1 MGQGHRG
8 NADHRQGNVEVN
20 ATLILD
26 TSAVIRLFKG
36 TSREIGRAVA
46 GAARIVIPLA
56 AYAELQSGFERQGA
70 AATMERELFDSL
82 LSTPGASVHH
92 PDERTGVFY
101 AKIFNLLRENGT
113 MIPTNDIW
121 IAAEAMAIGG
131 VLYSSDRHFGSI
143 ALLDWRYCE

>member
-1 MGQGHRG
+1 M
-8 NADHRQGNVEVN
+8 N

-46 GAARIVIPLA
+46 GAASIVIPLA
-56 AYAELQSGFERQGA
+56 TYAELQSGFERQGA
-70 AATMERELFDSL
+70 SRERQLLDSL

-101 AKIFNLLRENGT
+101 AKIFNLLRDNGT

-121 IAAEAMAIGG
+121 IAAETMAIGG

>member
-1 MGQGHRG
+1 
-8 NADHRQGNVEVN
+8 VN

-46 GAARIVIPLA
+46 GAASIVIPLA
-56 AYAELQSGFERQGA
+56 TYAELQSGFERQGA
-70 AATMERELFDSL
+70 SRERQLLDSL

-131 VLYSSDRHFGSI
+131 VLYSSDRHFGSV
-143 ALLDWRYCE
+143 ALLDWRCCE

>member
-1 MGQGHRG
+1 M
-8 NADHRQGNVEVN
+8 N

-36 TSREIGRAVA
+36 TSREIGRAIA

-70 AATMERELFDSL
+70 LRERQLLDSL

-101 AKIFNLLRENGT
+101 AKIFNLLRDNGT

-131 VLYSSDRHFGSI
+131 VLYSSDRHFGSV

>member
-1 MGQGHRG
+1 M
-8 NADHRQGNVEVN
+8 N

-46 GAARIVIPLA
+46 GAASIVIPLA
-56 AYAELQSGFERQGA
+56 TYAELQSGFERQGA
-70 AATMERELFDSL
+70 MRERQLLDSL

-101 AKIFNLLRENGT
+101 AKIFNLLREKGT

-121 IAAEAMAIGG
+121 IAAEALAIGG
-131 VLYSSDRHFGSI
+131 VLYSSDRHFGSV

>member
-1 MGQGHRG
+1 M
-8 NADHRQGNVEVN
+8 N

-56 AYAELQSGFERQGA
+56 TYAELQSGFERQGA
-70 AATMERELFDSL
+70 SRERQLLDSL

>member
-46 GAARIVIPLA
+46 GAASIVIPLA
-56 AYAELQSGFERQGA
+56 TYAELQSGFERQGA
-70 AATMERELFDSL
+70 SRERQLLDSL

>member
-1 MGQGHRG
+1 
-8 NADHRQGNVEVN
+8 VEVN

-56 AYAELQSGFERQGA
+56 TYAELQSGFERQGA
-70 AATMERELFDSL
+70 SRERQLLESL

-101 AKIFNLLRENGT
+101 AKIFNFLRENGT

-131 VLYSSDRHFGSI
+131 VFYSSDRHFGSV

>member
-46 GAARIVIPLA
+46 GAASIVIPLA
-56 AYAELQSGFERQGA
+56 TYAELQSGFERQGA
-70 AATMERELFDSL
+70 FRERQLLDSL

-101 AKIFNLLRENGT
+101 AKIFNLLRDNGT

-131 VLYSSDRHFGSI
+131 VLYSSDRHFGSV

>member
-1 MGQGHRG
+1 M
-8 NADHRQGNVEVN
+8 N

-36 TSREIGRAVA
+36 TSREIGRAIA

-70 AATMERELFDSL
+70 SRERQLLDSL

-131 VLYSSDRHFGSI
+131 VLYSSDRHFGSV

>member
-46 GAARIVIPLA
+46 GAASIVIPLA
-56 AYAELQSGFERQGA
+56 TYAELQSGFERQGA
-70 AATMERELFDSL
+70 SRERQLLDSL

-101 AKIFNLLRENGT
+101 AKIFNLLRDNGT

-131 VLYSSDRHFGSI
+131 VLYSSDRHFGSV